1 MVIEK
6 SKNDKG
12 LFEYTYIIYE
22 EPHIEKELVYPDT
35 ENPYMDN
42 PDMDNPT
49 QINTNKQNTKEQNDK
64 DDKEKSSFF
73 DLNNL
78 NPLTKDLIEKN
89 YVSDMDIDL
98 FQYDEMFNKLL
109 SEYSYQEL
117 IKISHYITNKVIKNK
132 FKDEEGNLI
141 ENKYNYFKASMYS
154 NIEKL
159 ESLEQIEWDDETGW
173 YKEND
178 ELELEY

>member
-1 MVIEK
+1 
-6 SKNDKG
+6 
-12 LFEYTYIIYE
+12 
-22 EPHIEKELVYPDT
+22 
-35 ENPYMDN
+35 MD
-42 PDMDNPT
+42 
-49 QINTNKQNTKEQNDK
+49 
-64 DDKEKSSFF
+64 
-73 DLNNL
+73 
-78 NPLTKDLIEKN
+78 
-89 YVSDMDIDL
+89 VDL
-98 FQYDEMFNKLL
+98 FQYDELFNKLL